1 MRMHRKRN
9 LEGRLAACS
18 DLLIARGR
26 PCLNLKRAAEEYRA
40 LFDFAELF
48 QNDHPVHLEIGC
60 GYGGFLAE
68 IAKRNPDINFLA
80 VEVCSNVILAAM
92 ERVKES
98 GLKNVRFLNIPAEIL
113 SCYLPEKSVGRIYLN
128 FSTPL
133 PRSGY
138 ANQRLTAPRFLEI
151 YKKLLQTGGEIRQ
164 KTDSEPFFDFSLEQY
179 LAHGFR
185 LERLTRDLH
194 ASEYASDNIIT
205 EYEKN
210 FSEKGMPIFSVTAVL
225 SV

>member
-92 ERVKES
+92 ERVKEA

-113 SCYLPEKSVGRIYLN
+113 SCYLPEKSIGRIYLN

-151 YKKLLQTGGEIRQ
+151 YKKLLQTGSWRWCRPWGTGTWLRR
-164 KTDSEPFFDFSLEQY
+164 TPGCPGW
-179 LAHGFR
+179 AG
-185 LERLTRDLH
+185 
-194 ASEYASDNIIT
+194 ASSWARPSSWARGSGT
-205 EYEKN
+205 GG
-210 FSEKGMPIFSVTAVL
+210 S
-225 SV
+225 